1 MASVNV
7 DIWNR
12 AVEIAE
18 KFGISRQEAL
28 ERIREQDKVEREER
42 LQERKMEMEYK
53 LHEKKLE
60 MEREERFKKKKWIAK
75 NG

>member
-1 MASVNV
+1 MVCTNMASVNV
-7 DIWNR
+7 DIWDR

-53 LHEKKLE
+53 LHEKKSINC
-60 MEREERFKKKKWIAK
+60 MKRS
-75 NG
+75 

>member
-7 DIWNR
+7 DIWDR

-42 LQERKMEMEYK
+42 LQERKMEMET
-53 LHEKKLE
+53 
-60 MEREERFKKKKWIAK
+60 
-75 NG
+75 GV

>member
-7 DIWNR
+7 DIWDR

-28 ERIREQDKVEREER
+28 ERSRTRQSRTRGKVA
-42 LQERKMEMEYK
+42 RKEDG
-53 LHEKKLE
+53 
-60 MEREERFKKKKWIAK
+60 
-75 NG
+75 NGV